1 MKEKQLNIIILLMSI
16 ALAGLIT
23 IQGYWIKNAIDLAN
37 EKFDKDVAEALLMTV
52 SRIEKEETKDVVLK
66 KFLDEDELVVV
77 DSDSLLTHTVI
88 KGNNG
93 HDFVWN
99 YSTHPE
105 RRIEVSS
112 SGDSAEAS
120 LFIMLEDDED
130 NDEEREELNIKK
142 RIVFNK
148 QVDSML
154 DIKSN
159 MVRDVVTELITL
171 TEKIPLVER
180 LDESEIKSFL
190 ADELS
195 NKKITAEFLFAVK
208 SSEPDTII
216 FADDNEETENL
227 INSPYKARL
236 FPHEVF
242 TEPVY
247 LVLHFPGRTGYLL
260 GTMASVLLISLLV
273 ITAIIFLYYKT
284 VNILLRQKRL
294 SEIKSDL
301 INNITHEF
309 KTPISTISLAS
320 EALNEPGLMKE
331 KDSIKKYSGIIS
343 EETFRL
349 GKMVESLLNTAAL
362 EKNQF
367 KLEKTMV
374 DVHKIITEIIEKIIL
389 INGNSNAVIN
399 TEFNS
404 ERPKINADPMH
415 LRNIMNNLLD
425 NALKYSGEKPE
436 IVINTISAAEG
447 IQITVQD
454 NGPGISKH
462 HQKRIFDS
470 FYRVPTGDRHDVKGY
485 GIGLSYVKKI
495 VESHNGTIKVE
506 SEQGRGTTFKVF
518 LPYE

>member
-1 MKEKQLNIIILLMSI
+1 MKEKQLKIIIILMSI
-16 ALAGLIT
+16 ALAGLIA

-52 SRIEKEETKDVVLK
+52 SRIEKEETKDVVVR
-66 KFLDEDELVVV
+66 KFLDEDELIIV

-93 HDFVWN
+93 NDFVWN

-105 RRIEVSS
+105 TRIEVKS

-120 LFIMLEDDED
+120 LFITLEDDDD
-130 NDEEREELNIKK
+130 NDEDREEINIKK
-142 RIVFNK
+142 RYVIKK
-148 QVDSML
+148 QVDSLL

-159 MVRDVVTELITL
+159 MVREVVTELITL
-171 TEKIPLVER
+171 TEKISLAER
-180 LDESEIKSFL
+180 LDESEIESFL

-195 NKKITAEFLFAVK
+195 DKKITAEFMFAVK

-216 FADDNEETENL
+216 FADENEETEIL

-242 TEPVY
+242 TEPGY
-247 LVLHFPGRTGYLL
+247 LVIHFPGRTGYLL

-273 ITAIIFLYYKT
+273 IAAIIFLYYKT

-331 KDSIKKYSGIIS
+331 KDSIKKYSDIIG

-367 KLEKTMV
+367 KLEKTIV

-389 INGNSNAVIN
+389 INGNSNAVIK
-399 TEFNS
+399 TELKS
-404 ERPKINADPMH
+404 ERPEINADPMH
-415 LRNIMNNLLD
+415 IRNIINNLLD
-425 NALKYSGEKPE
+425 NAVKYSSEKPE
-436 IVINTISAAEG
+436 IVINTTSAAEG

-495 VESHNGTIKVE
+495 VEAHNGTIKVE
-506 SEQGRGTTFKVF
+506 SEQGRGTAFKIF